1 MSKWMYV
8 VGIVLMAGF
17 AVLMVFKMQSA
28 STQYVMKVDD
38 ALLITNRPIQFNG
51 AIVHN
56 KTAYTLATHELRF
69 TLRDSEGKTLE
80 VHYKGPK
87 PASLDSADSAVARG
101 YIKGGKMEADQVL
114 LKCPS
119 KYKGDK

>member
-1 MSKWMYV
+1 MNKWMYI

-17 AVLMVFKMQSA
+17 AILMVTEMQTA

-38 ALLITNRPIQFNG
+38 ALMVTNRPIQFNG
-51 AIVHN
+51 AIVHS
-56 KTAYTLATHELRF
+56 KTAYDLKTHELRF
-69 TLRDSEGKTLE
+69 ALRDRDGKTLD
-80 VHYKGPK
+80 VLYRGPK

-119 KYKGDK
+119 KYKGNK